1 MRSLKFL
8 TPFIFALLFS
18 AEVMGGVGCKG
29 LHNYLDMVLNKNISA
44 SRALEVQGRI
54 SKLTAEGAEVSVE
67 TADGF
72 QRVRV
77 ASYENGELLYRLDG
91 SDEVIT
97 KTIDEDFSTFFRLA
111 DEIET
116 PSPSVV
122 TDLGDGAR
130 LAEAPAVAT
139 RTTDD
144 PAGVIPPERA
154 LVPVRD
160 QAPTLSGVDVVDDAE
175 IITDVP
181 ALRPTGTDVTLR
193 PTGTDITIAPL
204 GTDVT
209 VRPPGTDVIVRPGT
223 DIAVVRPTRTD
234 LAVVEPIDDLPIIRG
249 TDDPPR
255 LTGPSE
261 RLLLESSVVARVEPT
276 SVPALRLL
284 TSANEVPE
292 HALPILAKADF
303 PSGSEGKLIELA
315 SPTGSVKYRG
325 EIDEIFDHSIR
336 IIKADGTKQNIPF
349 RDLDANDVRFL
360 NEAGELG
367 EPLELATDIQRRW
380 VPTQDSFAGM
390 EGKRVTI
397 VINSTAGRVTHTGV
411 IENVGAGGVKLDS
424 VDNPLRFRR
433 LDGASIEIVDDAGT
447 AIARTTDD
455 AARVPARTTDD
466 AAIVPA
472 RTTDDGAVVLSQA
485 DDTPIVRG
493 GGERVT
499 PIDRVRLR
507 RANTDVPAGRAIIDN
522 DTGEIFEEAA
532 EVLIGNRRPSPDVAR
547 IRAVGG
553 ENLLDAADEFALSAA
568 EITDS
573 AANARRFVDDVKLPA
588 TANDLLGAYQDK
600 FVRIKIGD
608 GDEVVEGVLKRI
620 DGNKAILDDNGT
632 IRRVDLPDFNPD
644 RFVLGNVDELLKAD
658 SSVVFVDKAGNA
670 IRRFGAIDGAGKA
683 IPDDA
688 VLAALNKGARF
699 RRVIRNGADHFLEFI
714 HNGKKIRI
722 PRRLLKRANI
732 AIRRNK
738 AIIGDGTFNF
748 VRSGRSLRDGDD
760 DNPAPAGAT
769 VSPAGTDDRP
779 ETGTTDDP
787 AATTDDPATSELET
801 PYANGDDG
809 GETDG
814 TTTTG
819 NTDVPADPYAVDPN
833 QSFFGASKQL
843 IKQGWTSLQGLWQ
856 EKKSQLKTC

>member
-1 MRSLKFL
+1 MKFL
-8 TPFIFALLFS
+8 TPFIIALIFS
-18 AEVMGGVGCKG
+18 AEVLGAGACKG
-29 LHNYLDMVLNKNISA
+29 LHNYLDMVLNKGMSG
-44 SRALEVQGRI
+44 SRAVEVQGRI
-54 SKLTAEGAEVSVE
+54 SKLTAEGAEVSIE

-72 QRVRV
+72 KRVRV
-77 ASYENGELLYRLDG
+77 ANYENGDLLYRLDG

-116 PSPSVV
+116 PSPNVV
-122 TDLGDGAR
+122 ADLGDGAR
-130 LAEAPAVAT
+130 LAEAPAAAT

-144 PAGVIPPERA
+144 PATIIPSERA

-175 IITDVP
+175 IIIDPPALRPTGTDV

-193 PTGTDITIAPL
+193 PTGTDL
-204 GTDVT
+204 T
-209 VRPPGTDVIVRPGT
+209 VSPGTDVAVRPGT
-223 DIAVVRPTRTD
+223 DIAVRPGTD
-234 LAVVEPIDDLPIIRG
+234 LAVVTPIDDVPVIRG

-255 LTGPSE
+255 ITGPPE

-349 RDLDANDVRFL
+349 RDLDASDVRFL

-380 VPTQDSFAGM
+380 VPTQNSFAGM
-390 EGKRVTI
+390 EGRRVTI
-397 VINSTAGRVTHTGV
+397 VINSSAGRVTHTGV
-411 IENVGAGGVKLDS
+411 IENVGAGGIKLDS

-433 LDGASIEIVDDAGT
+433 LDGASIEVVDDAGT
-447 AIARTTDD
+447 AIARTTDDAASVVARTTDD

-466 AAIVPA
+466 AA
-472 RTTDDGAVVLSQA
+472 VVLSRA
-485 DDTPIVRG
+485 DEAPVVRG

-658 SSVVFVDKAGNA
+658 SSVIFVDRAGNA

-722 PRRLLKRANI
+722 PRRLLKRANL

-760 DNPAPAGAT
+760 DNPTPAGAT

-787 AATTDDPATSELET
+787 ATTTDDPTSTLET
-801 PYANGDDG
+801 PYADGDDG

-843 IKQGWTSLQGLWQ
+843 IKQGWTSLQGLW
-856 EKKSQLKTC
+856 